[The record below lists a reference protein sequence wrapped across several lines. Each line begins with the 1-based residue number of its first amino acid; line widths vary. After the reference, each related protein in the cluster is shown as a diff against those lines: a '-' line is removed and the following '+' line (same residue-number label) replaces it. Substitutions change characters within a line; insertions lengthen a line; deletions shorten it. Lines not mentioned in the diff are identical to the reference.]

1 MSASL
6 SRHGAK
12 LQLAGPVAFASADTV
27 CDQGLALLTTMT
39 AEGVKDVVVDLAGLE
54 APGSVAVA
62 VLLRWARAVAAGG
75 GRLRLAQVPEKCAAI
90 LRVSGLA
97 EALPEATA

>member
-6 SRHGAK
+6 SRNGAK
-12 LQLAGPVAFASADTV
+12 LQLAGPVAFANADSV
-27 CDQGLALLTTMT
+27 CDQGLALLAGM
-39 AEGVKDVVVDLAGLE
+39 AGEGVKDVVVDLAGLE

-62 VLLRWARAVAAGG
+62 VLLRWARAVAAAG

-90 LRVSGLA
+90 LRVSGLDQ
-97 EALPEATA
+97 ALPEATA